1 MLNLKSA
8 YFYFLATKINLI
20 KLLKKLYFTTNF
32 YRSSLISNIPT
43 QFYFHLNPFLLSSF
57 TNYKD
62 FTFKVSEVDPNNFWA
77 EKDLKKD
84 TKNLHNFLW
93 LNLITRKHD
102 SFLIQT
108 IIAIWIEKN
117 SKYQNIVWNNSILS
131 RRIIS
136 WILNAEII
144 INSADNNFKKKF
156 FRSIIMQVNHLR
168 KNVGFEGNSSK
179 KIEVICAI
187 LLSGLVFKD
196 YSENFEQ
203 ATKDLE
209 KLIEIFFDE
218 DGFPINRN
226 PDTLVHFSKY
236 LILIKECIKD
246 SHQYLPDYIDN
257 AIDKILISLKSII
270 TKKYTIPLFNG
281 ATLLNHQEY
290 FQYIERLN
298 YKLKKTNL
306 RVGGL
311 QVIRY
316 KKNLIYFD
324 VGQPP
329 KKNYSSEYQSGPLSF
344 EYYYD
349 DEKIITN
356 CGFGSNIS
364 KKAALLSRL
373 TSAQS
378 TLSLNDTSVVRFE
391 RNKLINNAFGNSI
404 KNNFKTFD
412 VSFFDEE
419 RSIISTASHNAY
431 EKDFGFYHKRTIEI
445 NKLDYL
451 IKGTDEIVR
460 VGKDK
465 RVKFNIRFHLFP
477 GIGAIK
483 TIGGNSILIQFKK
496 NKSLIFSSSNQNLS
510 IDKSIFLG
518 GNKILNNLCI
528 NIYGDIIT
536 GSKKIMWEIKK
547 V

>member
-1 MLNLKSA
+1 MLNLKGA
-8 YFYFLATKINLI
+8 YFYFLATKIYLV

-32 YRSSLISNIPT
+32 YSSSLTSSIPT
-43 QFYFHLNPFLLSSF
+43 KFYFHLNPFLLSSF

-62 FTFKVSEVDPNNFWA
+62 FTFKISEVSPNNFWA
-77 EKDLKKD
+77 EKNLKKN

-93 LNLITRKHD
+93 LNLINRKDD
-102 SFLIQT
+102 SSLIQK

-117 SKYQNIVWNNSILS
+117 SKYKNIIWNNSILS

-144 INSADNNFKKKF
+144 INSTDNNFKKNF
-156 FRSIIMQVNHLR
+156 FKSIIMQVNHLK
-168 KNVGFEGNSSK
+168 KNVRFENNNSK
-179 KIEVICAI
+179 KIEIICAI

-209 KLIEIFFDE
+209 KLVDTFFDE
-218 DGFPINRN
+218 DGFPVNRN

-236 LILIKECIKD
+236 LILIKECTKS
-246 SHQYLPDYIDN
+246 SHQYLPDYIDS
-257 AIDKILISLKSII
+257 AIDKILISLKSI
-270 TKKYTIPLFNG
+270 TNKEYTIPLFNG
-281 ATLLNHQEY
+281 ATLLNLQGY

-298 YKLKKTNL
+298 YKFKKTSL
-306 RVGGL
+306 KVGGL
-311 QVIRY
+311 QIIKY

-344 EYYYD
+344 EYHYD

-364 KKAALLSRL
+364 KKAELLSRL

-412 VSFFDEE
+412 VSFFDKEKDV
-419 RSIISTASHNAY
+419 ISTASHDAY
-431 EKDFGFYHKRTIEI
+431 ERSFGFLHKRTIKI
-445 NKLDYL
+445 NKFDNS
-451 IKGTDEIVR
+451 INGTDEIVR
-460 VGKDK
+460 VAKNK
-465 RVKFNIRFHLFP
+465 KVKFNIRFHLFP
-477 GIGAIK
+477 GIDAIK
-483 TIGGNSILIQFKK
+483 TIGGDSILIQLRK
-496 NKSLIFSSSNQNLS
+496 NKSLVFSSSNQGLS

-528 NIYGDIIT
+528 NIYGDIIN
-536 GSKKIMWEIKK
+536 GSKQIGWKIKK
-547 V
+547 I